1 LALVASASMLLGATR
16 CAAYR
21 SVAFSLAG
29 RYVAL
34 FFAAA
39 LLTSRPRAHQSMTTT
54 TSPVPTD

>member
-29 RYVAL
+29 LYVASHCSSPPR
-34 FFAAA
+34 FSPHDHARI
-39 LLTSRPRAHQSMTTT
+39 SR
-54 TSPVPTD
+54 